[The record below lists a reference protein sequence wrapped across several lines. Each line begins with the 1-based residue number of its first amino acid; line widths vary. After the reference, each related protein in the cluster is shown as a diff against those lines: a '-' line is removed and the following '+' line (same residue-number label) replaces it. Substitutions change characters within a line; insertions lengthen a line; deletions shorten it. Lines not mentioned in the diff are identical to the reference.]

1 MCGKVKGNELKRGLN
16 MRRLCKRAVAGI
28 VVMLSVFLL
37 CVGIIPQLQIHTLAA
52 SSADGARILFISSYS
67 YGWDT
72 VQLQIEGIKK
82 GVAHDT
88 VVDYEFMDTKR
99 VNDAVSMQMFYDGLA
114 YRLSIVEPYDAVIL
128 GDDAALQFALEYRED
143 LFPGIPLIFEGVN
156 DEELAKQAVEDP
168 LITGILEKLSVE
180 KNIELALSIYPE
192 ATRVVGIFDDSI
204 TGEAERKNFY
214 AHAEL
219 FPELEFS
226 EINTSKLTTAEL
238 KNELSNIEEGTIL
251 IYVVMTEDASG
262 KQYTN
267 KESIEL
273 IAKFASVPALRMV
286 EGGIGWGVL
295 GGNIVSMEQSGQKA
309 AELAMSIIQGTH
321 NMKDMALIVDS
332 PNVYCIDEMVMEKFG
347 ISDSVLPEDTIF
359 INHQETFFERNK
371 EILTPVIAV
380 SVVIL
385 VVVIY
390 ILIDNVKRRKLTAEL
405 EEARSYLED
414 ASQHDFLTGLPNRSK
429 FMHDLEETL
438 AAKTPCTVIMVD
450 IDNFKGINDTYGH
463 SAGDEALQQI
473 AARLK
478 AMRTQLLSAYR
489 FAGDEFILILKS
501 DIKKITDTTAHQCLQ
516 VFAKSFKIAGK
527 AYEIQGSVGI
537 ASYPKDTTDLEQ
549 LIAYADDAMYGV
561 KKNGKNSYAYYQGE
575 KQ

>member
-1 MCGKVKGNELKRGLN
+1 MKK
-16 MRRLCKRAVAGI
+16 LCKRVAVVLLGFFICTEIFMGLQLETQAAG
-28 VVMLSVFLL
+28 SN
-37 CVGIIPQLQIHTLAA
+37 
-52 SSADGARILFISSYS
+52 DGARILFISSYS

-82 GVAHDT
+82 GVKDDT

-99 VNDAVSMQMFYDGLA
+99 VDDAVSMQLFHDGLA
-114 YRLSIVEPYDAVIL
+114 YRLSVVEPYDAVIL
-128 GDDAALQFALEYRED
+128 GDDAALQFALEYREE
-143 LFPGIPLIFEGVN
+143 LFAGIPLIFEGVN
-156 DEELAKQAVEDP
+156 DEDLANRAVEDP

-180 KNIELALSIYPE
+180 NNIELGLSIYPN
-192 ATRVVGIFDDSI
+192 AKKVVAIFDDSI

-214 AHAEL
+214 AHTDL

-226 EINTSKLTTAEL
+226 EIDTSKMSTTEL
-238 KNELSNIEEGTIL
+238 KNALFNIEKETIL
-251 IYVVMTEDASG
+251 IYVTMTEDASG

-273 IAKFASVPALRMV
+273 IEKFASVPALRMV
-286 EGGIGWGVL
+286 DGGIGLGVL

-309 AELAMSIIQGTH
+309 AELAISIVQGTY
-321 NMKDMALIVDS
+321 NEKEMGLIIES
-332 PNVYCIDEMVMEKFG
+332 PNIYCIDEEVMNKFG
-347 ISDSVLPEDTIF
+347 ISASVFPKETYF
-359 INHQETFFERNK
+359 VNQQETFFERNE
-371 EILTPVIAV
+371 EILKPAIIMGSIIFVI
-380 SVVIL
+380 VV
-385 VVVIY
+385 Y
-390 ILIDNVKRRKLTAEL
+390 IIVDNVKRRKLTAEL

-429 FMHDLEETL
+429 FMQDLKKTL
-438 AAKTPCTVIMVD
+438 DEKVPCTVVMID

-463 SAGDEALQQI
+463 SGGDEALKQI

-478 AMRTQLLSAYR
+478 SMRTQLLSAYR

-501 DIKKITDTTAHQCLQ
+501 DNKKIVETTAIQCLQ
-516 VFAKSFKIAGK
+516 VFQKSFKIAGK
-527 AYEIQGSVGI
+527 AYEIHGSAGI

-561 KKNGKNSYAYYQGE
+561 KKNGKNAYAYYKESVNQ
-575 KQ
+575 